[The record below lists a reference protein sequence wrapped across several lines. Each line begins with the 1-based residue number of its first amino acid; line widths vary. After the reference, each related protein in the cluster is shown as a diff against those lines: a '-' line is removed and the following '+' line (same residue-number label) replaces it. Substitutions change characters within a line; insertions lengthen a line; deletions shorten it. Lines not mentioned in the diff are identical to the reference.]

1 MGWAFCFVLFCF
13 VWHVSFIDI
22 LFFWGFFWRERR
34 RRRRRK
40 GEEGQE
46 KGQGENVKLDVWDL
60 GGVK

>member
-1 MGWAFCFVLFCF
+1 MFYFVLSGMSLLLIFCFFGV
-13 VWHVSFIDI
+13 
-22 LFFWGFFWRERR
+22 FFWRERR